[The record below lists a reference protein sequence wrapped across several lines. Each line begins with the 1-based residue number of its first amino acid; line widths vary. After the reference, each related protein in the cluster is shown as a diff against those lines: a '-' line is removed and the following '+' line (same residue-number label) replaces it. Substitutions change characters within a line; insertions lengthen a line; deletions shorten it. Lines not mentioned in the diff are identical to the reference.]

1 MARGL
6 TGGAWGATCKRVSP
20 LAIILE
26 IYSLVVLVS
35 VVGSWVGSRNQVFE
49 LADQLTEPVLAPIR
63 KVLPPAGG
71 FDLSPMLL
79 LMILWVLRTLVR

>member
-1 MARGL
+1 M
-6 TGGAWGATCKRVSP
+6 SP

>member
-1 MARGL
+1 
-6 TGGAWGATCKRVSP
+6 VSP

-35 VVGSWVGSRNQVFE
+35 VIGSWVQSRNQLFE

-71 FDLSPMLL
+71 FDLSPMIL
-79 LMILWVLRTLVR
+79 LMILWFLRALVR

>member
-1 MARGL
+1 MR
-6 TGGAWGATCKRVSP
+6 GATSSVVSP

-35 VVGSWVGSRNQVFE
+35 VIGSWVQSRNQLFE

-63 KVLPPAGG
+63 KVIPPAGG
-71 FDLSPMLL
+71 FDLSPMIL
-79 LMILWVLRTLVR
+79 LMILWFLRALVR